1 MSDSEPKK
9 SLNHPEIDFLD
20 GKTIEEATE
29 EVEELFLDGKTTEEA
44 TEEVIKEFGGRMN
57 NDEIRKLFD

>member
-1 MSDSEPKK
+1 MSNSEPKK
-9 SLNHPEIDFLD
+9 SLNHPEIDFL
-20 GKTIEEATE
+20 GGQTTEAATE
-29 EVEELFLDGKTTEEA
+29 EVEELLLDGKNIEEA